1 MYAQVGALIFA
12 TSLVQLANGFFT
24 TLVSLRLGVEDFN
37 PALEGVVMSAY
48 FVGFTI
54 GSITCG
60 GIIQRIGHIRGYA
73 AFGGIVIS
81 ATMGMSL
88 MVDALAWA
96 LLRAAIGFGCVGL
109 FVATESW
116 LNSKATPALRGK
128 VFSTYMVGTFL
139 ALALGQLLVGRLPL
153 EGGAA
158 FDIIVV
164 LFAAALVIVSMT
176 RAEQPIVTKAV
187 TLPYG
192 ELLRAAPV
200 AILGAAI
207 AGMISATF
215 YAVVPSWML
224 ANDVPQETIGLVMLS
239 AVLGG
244 LAFQVP
250 VGLLSDRMDRR
261 MLLGALAF
269 GFALAAVVLVFLP
282 RQLSLVLPVAALLGG
297 FMSTLYPV
305 CVSHAMDNMAQ
316 EGAVSIS
323 GRLILMSGIG
333 STIGPLTGAWIMGYL
348 DLNGVLYFMAAAAVL
363 LGVVAMLRALG
374 RASAPVVEAPFA
386 VVAPQALH
394 VMPEEASATGASSDL
409 PATKATY

>member
-37 PALEGVVMSAY
+37 PALEGLVMSAY

-54 GSITCG
+54 GSVTCG

-73 AFGGIVIS
+73 AFGGIVI
-81 ATMGMSL
+81 AGTVGMSL
-88 MVDALAWA
+88 VVDALVWG

-153 EGGAA
+153 EGATA
-158 FDIIVV
+158 FDIIVA
-164 LFAAALVIVSMT
+164 LFAVALVIVSMT
-176 RAEQPIVTKAV
+176 RAEQPIVTKEV

-192 ELLRAAPV
+192 EILRAAPV

-224 ANDVPQETIGLVMLS
+224 ANNIPQGTIGLVMLS

-250 VGLLSDRMDRR
+250 VGWLSDRIDRR
-261 MLLGALAF
+261 MLLGVLAL
-269 GFALAAVVLVFLP
+269 GFALAAVTLIFLP
-282 RQLSLVLPVAALLGG
+282 RQLNVVLPVAALLGG

-333 STIGPLTGAWIMGYL
+333 STIGPLTGAWIMGS
-348 DLNGVLYFMAAAAVL
+348 LNLRGVFYFMAASAAL
-363 LGVVAMLRALG
+363 LGIVAVTRALA
-374 RASAPVVEAPFA
+374 RPPAPTVEAPFT

-394 VMPEEASATGASSDL
+394 VVPEEPAGAGVG
-409 PATKATY
+409 